1 MGVREIRTD
10 YGVRSME
17 KEFNLKPK
25 NRTAADVISSIIFRV
40 LWVILIIY
48 AVSMLVLP
56 LYMLNTSLKADDL
69 ECVYNP
75 FGLPKVFT

>member
-1 MGVREIRTD
+1 
-10 YGVRSME
+10 ME